1 MAISANPLASMPYQ
15 ASPLPGI
22 QPGAAMP
29 PMVASALGMPQ
40 AGGMLPGN
48 MLQGSGGPAVAGGFP
63 MTGTSSFGM
72 TGQPF
77 AGQVS
82 LGQPAMV
89 DGSTAA
95 LLGLFQMMQQ
105 MISAM
110 MGALLQSAG
119 PQNANSGIG
128 QPPAS
133 QIPVSLSANP
143 GSGAPV
149 AASTPPQA
157 VGGSNGYE
165 LAVLEEVNRFRAQ
178 NGLPPVRL
186 NQTLN
191 QAAQKHSD
199 YQAANRR
206 MSHDGAGGSQVSDR
220 VSAAGYR
227 WRSVNENVAWNQQ
240 TPQEVVQAWINS
252 PGHRANL
259 LSASVKEIGVGEN
272 NKYWT
277 LNMAG

>member
-22 QPGAAMP
+22 QPGAATP
-29 PMVASALGMPQ
+29 PMVASASAMP
-40 AGGMLPGN
+40 PTGN
-48 MLQGSGGPAVAGGFP
+48 VFQSLEGPAVAGGFP
-63 MTGTSSFGM
+63 MAGTSSFGM

-77 AGQVS
+77 AGQVT

-89 DGSTAA
+89 DGSTAV
-95 LLGLFQMMQQ
+95 LLRMFQMMQQ
-105 MISAM
+105 MMSVM

-119 PQNANSGIG
+119 AQNANSGIG
-128 QPPAS
+128 QSIAPQS
-133 QIPVSLSANP
+133 PVPLPANP
-143 GSGAPV
+143 SAGTPV
-149 AASTPPQA
+149 AASAPPQP

-165 LAVLEEVNRFRAQ
+165 LAVLEEVNKFRAQ

-199 YQAANRR
+199 YQAVNRR
-206 MSHDGAGGSQVSDR
+206 MSHDGSGGSQVSDR